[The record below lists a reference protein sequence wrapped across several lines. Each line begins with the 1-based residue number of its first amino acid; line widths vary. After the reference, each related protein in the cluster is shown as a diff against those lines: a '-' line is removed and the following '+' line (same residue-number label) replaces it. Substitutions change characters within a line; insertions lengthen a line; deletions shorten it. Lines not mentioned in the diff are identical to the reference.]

1 MLLLFILSFVFP
13 PGNSNQTQQLFCCR
27 IVYCR
32 TVPLAGWPVLESPKA
47 WPDTEGIVL
56 CLTGKLGTGIQLEE
70 SFLKGVVMKP
80 TLSGI
85 AWTFW
90 QTVWVTETLFM
101 CLWAPL
107 PAELPFPWQWF
118 PFQVTS
124 AHKVWCNIIENVHA
138 FIRGYSIKYAGTFK
152 YISDCDSKQWLNTCQ
167 RFMMKSEVSSFKRQH
182 PFFIGIL
189 YCLIYS
195 VYL

>member
-1 MLLLFILSFVFP
+1 MQPDVAFVCINLCFLP
-13 PGNSNQTQQLFCCR
+13 PGNSTQTQHLFCCI

-32 TVPLAGWPVLESPKA
+32 TVPLAGWPVLEPPTA
-47 WPDTEGIVL
+47 WPRKARHWGNCALLHWE
-56 CLTGKLGTGIQLEE
+56 TGNWHPAGGELPQRDGFETN
-70 SFLKGVVMKP
+70 
-80 TLSGI
+80 TLFGI

-124 AHKVWCNIIENVHA
+124 ALKVWCNIIENVHV
-138 FIRGYSIKYAGTFK
+138 FIRGYSLKYAGTFK
-152 YISDCDSKQWLNTCQ
+152 YISDYDSKQSDWMYVRGLWWTLKCLHL
-167 RFMMKSEVSSFKRQH
+167 KGS
-182 PFFIGIL
+182 IL
-189 YCLIYS
+189 FL
-195 VYL
+195 